1 MSIDHFAAVS
11 STAPAVVSHSGH
23 DSSSTPGPSSH
34 APAGRSSALR
44 AAPVAPVAPVASP
57 SPSLAA
63 RSREEV
69 AQERLALLG
78 AGEPLRLWGRL
89 SRLRV
94 SSGAVF
100 ADVVADGAL
109 WQIAAL
115 RQRHPESF
123 ALLSE
128 CVCGDLIE
136 ARGAWEST
144 RSGDRALFCEAVA
157 RHAACEG
164 SFPSW
169 MEPASDE
176 TAAERPEMAM
186 AADPRRQRWIQ
197 GRFRM
202 VRGLRQWADAAGL
215 WETPTPI
222 LTPCASGAAATPFMS
237 RWQAGERE
245 LALRVAPENA
255 LIRLAMAGMEA
266 LYEMGPAFRNEG
278 LSRRHHPEFW
288 IMEAYRVG
296 WSGQDALAQCVA
308 AMNAGCLASGG
319 RAPGAF
325 APLRVEEALVACG
338 WSEEQARDLDWM
350 RAQLRAAGH
359 APDTADSVLP
369 WQALDELCE
378 LPPDPIALVGQPV
391 ALSPLA
397 AREAADSVG
406 SAASEACD
414 RFELFLGGM
423 EIANGYAQLRDRA
436 EQADR
441 FIQQAERAGAGAEAL
456 APDAAYLRAMTL
468 GMPAVAGFG
477 VGVDRLAQWSLQ
489 APSIRHV
496 LPFPLRG
503 A

>member
-1 MSIDHFAAVS
+1 M
-11 STAPAVVSHSGH
+11 
-23 DSSSTPGPSSH
+23 
-34 APAGRSSALR
+34 
-44 AAPVAPVAPVASP
+44 
-57 SPSLAA
+57 
-63 RSREEV
+63 
-69 AQERLALLG
+69 
-78 AGEPLRLWGRL
+78 
-89 SRLRV
+89 RV

-100 ADVVADGAL
+100 VDVVADGAL

-128 CVCGDLIE
+128 CACGDLIE

-144 RSGDRALFCEAVA
+144 RSGDRALFCESVA

-308 AMNAGCLASGG
+308 AMNAGCVASGG

-325 APLRVEEALVACG
+325 ASLRIEDALVACG

-350 RAQLRAAGH
+350 RARLRGAGR
-359 APDTADSVLP
+359 APDTADSVLS

-378 LPPDPIALVGQPV
+378 LPPDAIALIGQPV

-397 AREAADSVG
+397 ARERVSGSGGDGVSCE
-406 SAASEACD
+406 SAAPAVSDACD

-456 APDAAYLRAMTL
+456 APDAAYLRAMEL